1 MSQYNIFR
9 WDGILAKNGLNK
21 QPIIYINPDTSFL
34 EFAKNNDYVL
44 LVEINDTNT
53 IYDGKRIIGYVNKS
67 SFMPNFS
74 EQTNLYVIALES
86 AWYGGPEIGNLG
98 TATFFGFKS

>member
-21 QPIIYINPDTSFL
+21 QPIIYINPDTAFL

-44 LVEINDTNT
+44 LVEINGTNM
-53 IYDGKRIIGYVNKS
+53 IYDGKKIVGHVNKS

-74 EQTNLYVIALES
+74 EETHLYVVVLES
-86 AWYGGPEIGNLG
+86 TWYGSPEIGNLG
-98 TATFFGFKS
+98 TATFYGFKS

>member
-21 QPIIYINPDTSFL
+21 QPIIYINPDTAFL

-44 LVEINDTNT
+44 
-53 IYDGKRIIGYVNKS
+53 
-67 SFMPNFS
+67 
-74 EQTNLYVIALES
+74 
-86 AWYGGPEIGNLG
+86 
-98 TATFFGFKS
+98 